1 MSTIQGTTELGPAT
15 AKRQVYSP
23 LEAYWNAFQEWR
35 KRERLRTQL
44 CRLTDSELVDI
55 GITRGEIDYVASNRG
70 IDPRGIR
77 SDECARY
84 LATVDGQVG
93 HFQKHQRPETDFR

>member
-1 MSTIQGTTELGPAT
+1 MSTIHGTTELEPAT

-44 CRLTDSELVDI
+44 YRLTDSELMDI
-55 GITRGEIDYVASNRG
+55 GITRGEIDYVASNRT
-70 IDPRGIR
+70 IDPTGFR
-77 SDECARY
+77 SS
-84 LATVDGQVG
+84 
-93 HFQKHQRPETDFR
+93 